1 MRLLLDTHVFLWFI
15 SADVRLPAKWRDAIR
30 DPENGVFLSVVS
42 IYRCRIP
49 QITQHDGDMRFIG
62 SGKYNWNKPGI
73 MPIDIIKLLGDHG
86 SFPGYTPPFSRR
98 LSTLKPPTVW
108 FRSYKK
114 DKVSH
119 F

>member
-1 MRLLLDTHVFLWFI
+1 
-15 SADVRLPAKWRDAIR
+15 
-30 DPENGVFLSVVS
+30 
-42 IYRCRIP
+42 
-49 QITQHDGDMRFIG
+49 MRFIG

-86 SFPGYTPPFSRR
+86 SFPGYTPLFSRR